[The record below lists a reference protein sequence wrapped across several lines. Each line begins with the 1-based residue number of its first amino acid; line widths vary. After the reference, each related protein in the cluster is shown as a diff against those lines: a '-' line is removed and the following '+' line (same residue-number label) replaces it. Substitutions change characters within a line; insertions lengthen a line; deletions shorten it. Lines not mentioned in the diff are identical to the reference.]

1 MGLSSLMA
9 TAIKIIISQLSSQ
22 KYFVYDDINLL
33 KEQTIFS
40 FTNHDRRESGM
51 NNKDIKIEF
60 SQSDV
65 LNALL
70 HSRQQDQHFATQE
83 SVDNLK
89 ERVIMFESK
98 TDESLKDVRNELKEQ
113 SSKMDKLFFLIFS
126 TLIAGFAALYFK

>member
-1 MGLSSLMA
+1 M
-9 TAIKIIISQLSSQ
+9 
-22 KYFVYDDINLL
+22 
-33 KEQTIFS
+33 
-40 FTNHDRRESGM
+40 TNS
-51 NNKDIKIEF
+51 DIKIEF

-98 TDESLKDVRNELKEQ
+98 MDESLKDVRSEIKDVRNELKEQ